1 MEMNELKPVTSPPV
15 ATNETEVINN
25 LRARL
30 DDCNSDYY
38 KSMDHLFC
46 PHETSDK
53 RLEKYFIENF
63 VELICEPF
71 KPLLKNRIPSQLHK
85 NSP

>member
-1 MEMNELKPVTSPPV
+1 MEMNEIKTATTPPV

-30 DDCNSDYY
+30 DDCNSEYY
-38 KSMDHLFC
+38 KSSDHLFC
-46 PHETSDK
+46 PDETSDK

-71 KPLLKNRIPSQLHK
+71 KPLLKKRRFEALD
-85 NSP
+85 